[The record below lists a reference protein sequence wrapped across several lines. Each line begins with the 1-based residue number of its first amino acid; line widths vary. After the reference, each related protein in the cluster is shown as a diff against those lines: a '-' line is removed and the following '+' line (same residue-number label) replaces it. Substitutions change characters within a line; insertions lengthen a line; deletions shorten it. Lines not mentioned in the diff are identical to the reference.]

1 MTTPAGKVKAIVK
14 RKYKE
19 GDSGG
24 ISGVVYPSSVLFPR
38 ASMERGCTLHGSIKI
53 ILLIKTFFYKKE
65 LNIKIG
71 KILLIY

>member
-24 ISGVVYPSSVLFPR
+24 ISGVVNPSSVLFPR
-38 ASMERGCTLHGSIKI
+38 ASMERGCTLHM
-53 ILLIKTFFYKKE
+53 E
-65 LNIKIG
+65 V
-71 KILLIY
+71 